1 MNEFDLQLE
10 TGLRRY
16 LDPISAAP
24 VPPRRGKRFQESPR
38 VRLGVVTP
46 EKLAAV
52 PVRAY

>member
-52 PVRAY
+52 QVKPY